1 MLPKNIDKVVHNGL
15 IKSYLPIPM
24 MGLVNLVSLVG
35 LVALMAL
42 LDLLALISLIASMT
56 LMAFMTLIAFMAL
69 MALGRPES
77 GLLIARIDLMVPM
90 ALLTLEGGG
99 GAAVYFL
106 GKFCILLGVI
116 LYILWAALIVT
127 SPKDTTHT
135 ETTLQKI

>member
-90 ALLTLEGGG
+90 ALLTLEGGPPFWG
-99 GAAVYFL
+99 DVGV
-106 GKFCILLGVI
+106 KKWSQILDSG
-116 LYILWAALIVT
+116 T
-127 SPKDTTHT
+127 
-135 ETTLQKI
+135 

>member
-99 GAAVYFL
+99 GGGLPYIFWGSFVYFW
-106 GKFCILLGVI
+106 G
-116 LYILWAALIVT
+116 
-127 SPKDTTHT
+127 
-135 ETTLQKI
+135 